1 MSIVVLCDNTDVFVG
16 LCHFKKRNKIPNK
29 VYMVSPKEG
38 KLATDID
45 ATVATH
51 GDLLSSLLE
60 AHLISGCDIVC
71 SYHGIGK
78 STALSVLRYSKCT
91 EMIKNKLFS
100 YINHS

>member
-1 MSIVVLCDNTDVFVG
+1 MSIGVLCDDTDVFVG
-16 LCHFKKRNKIPNK
+16 LCHFKKINNIPNK
-29 VYMVSPKEG
+29 VYMVSPKKG
-38 KLATDID
+38 KLATNID

-60 AHLISGCDIVC
+60 AHIISGCDAVC

-78 STALSVLRYSKCT
+78 STILSVVRDSKYI

>member
-1 MSIVVLCDNTDVFVG
+1 
-16 LCHFKKRNKIPNK
+16 
-29 VYMVSPKEG
+29 MVSPKKG

-60 AHLISGCDIVC
+60 AHISGYDTFC

-78 STALSVLRYSKCT
+78 STILSVLRDSKCIEIIT
-91 EMIKNKLFS
+91 NKLYS
-100 YINHS
+100 YINNS

>member
-1 MSIVVLCDNTDVFVG
+1 MSCEITQMFLLD
-16 LCHFKKRNKIPNK
+16 CHFKKRNKIPNK
-29 VYMVSPKEG
+29 VYMVSPKKG

-60 AHLISGCDIVC
+60 AHIISGCDTVC

-78 STALSVLRYSKCT
+78 STILSVVRDSKCI